1 MLRGIVMTFTLKR
14 IADGTA
20 VVEGKLSTCARSLRR
35 ALKRWAKLGRPS
47 GAGFSNISFRRIVR
61 EQVLAHTLK
70 RDTFFTT
77 YGTTK
82 VVPYPKTCANRS
94 YSAACI
100 SVLLALVLL
109 CPALPSQQQSD
120 YVFHAESELV
130 LVNVTVK
137 DKSGRFVPGL
147 KPEDLTILED
157 NKPQK
162 IVSFDVENVDNVPAL
177 DVAQAKPLPE
187 RPSGPASPAASAT
200 DTPAQAAQF
209 KDRRLI
215 VLFFDLSGMEPDE
228 IDRAVTSAEHYV
240 DTQMLP
246 ADLVSIVSL
255 GSSLVVNQ
263 DFTTDHALLK
273 KQLDAFSTGSGQG
286 FEEGTTGTTEGTPDT
301 GQPFTADDTEY
312 NIFNTDRRLEA
323 LRSVAERLSHV
334 QQKKSLIYFSS
345 GMDRTGI
352 ENQSELRAAVN
363 AAVRSNLAIYTMDMR
378 GLQALVAGGEAQN
391 ASLRGVSAYS
401 GQATLNALN
410 SNFTTQ
416 ETLVTLASDTG
427 GRAFLDSNDF
437 SKIFKGVQQD
447 TSTYYLLGYHSTN
460 KARDGRYRRI
470 IVKSSVPGVK
480 VDYRRGYY
488 APADYQ
494 HSTNDEKERQLEEE
508 LASELPAT
516 DFPLYLGVAYFRL
529 EGNKFFV
536 PISLVVP
543 GSQIPF
549 VRSSDRDKATLD
561 VIGMVLDNA
570 HHPLNRIRDTVK
582 LAVSTSTEVQK
593 KNVQYDTGMS
603 LLSGKYHLKFVV
615 RENQTGRMGSFE
627 TDIEVPELRA
637 QPLKMSSVVLASQIQ
652 TATVKRSAD
661 LNPLVHGGS
670 EIIPNITHVF
680 SAAQHLLLYYE
691 VYDPARPAVA
701 DSARGEDSKTSI
713 RLLTNVAFFQGK
725 AKAYESSLVELTE
738 LTTRDRKAAVFQLD
752 VPLTSFKPG
761 FYTCQVNVIDDAG
774 GHFLFP
780 RIALLIRQESS
791 RTAR

>member
-1 MLRGIVMTFTLKR
+1 MTLTPNRF
-14 IADGTA
+14 ADRA
-20 VVEGKLSTCARSLRR
+20 VA
-35 ALKRWAKLGRPS
+35 
-47 GAGFSNISFRRIVR
+47 
-61 EQVLAHTLK
+61 
-70 RDTFFTT
+70 
-77 YGTTK
+77 
-82 VVPYPKTCANRS
+82 
-94 YSAACI
+94 
-100 SVLLALVLL
+100 VLLALVLL
-109 CPALPSQQQSD
+109 CAASPSQQQTD
-120 YVFHAESELV
+120 YVFHAESDLV
-130 LVNVTVK
+130 LVNVTVR
-137 DKSGRFVPGL
+137 DKSGKFVPGL
-147 KPEDLTILED
+147 KPGDFTIFED

-162 IVSFDVENVDNVPAL
+162 IVSFDVENVDAVPAL

-187 RPSGPASPAASAT
+187 SAPGETSPAASAAGQF
-200 DTPAQAAQF
+200 DSQF

-215 VLFFDLSGMEPDE
+215 VLFFDLSAMEPDE

-240 DTQMLP
+240 DAQMAP

-255 GSSLVVNQ
+255 GSSLLVNQ

-323 LRSVAERLSHV
+323 LRSVAEKLAHV

-363 AAVRSNLAIYTMDMR
+363 AAVRSNMAFYTMDMR

-401 GQATLNALN
+401 GQSTLNALN

-460 KARDGRYRRI
+460 PARDGRYRRI
-470 IVKSSVPGVK
+470 VVKSNLRDVK
-480 VDYRRGYY
+480 IDYRRGYY

-494 HSTNDEKERQLEEE
+494 HSTKDDKERQLEEE

-516 DFPLYLGVAYFRL
+516 DLPLYLGVSYFRL

-582 LAVSTSTEVQK
+582 LAVSTLAEVQK

-627 TDIEVPELRA
+627 TDIEVPELKA
-637 QPLKMSSVVLASQIQ
+637 LPLKMSSVVLASQIE
-652 TATVKRSAD
+652 TVKKAAN
-661 LNPLVHGGS
+661 LNPLVHDGS

-691 VYDPARPAVA
+691 VYDPARPAA
-701 DSARGEDSKTSI
+701 AESARGTDSARGEANKAGI
-713 RLLTNVAFFQGK
+713 RLLSNVAFFQGK

-738 LTTRDRKAAVFQLD
+738 LNARERKAAIFQLD
-752 VPLTSFKPG
+752 VPLTSLKPG

-780 RIALLIRQESS
+780 RLALLIRQESS
-791 RTAR
+791 SPVR

>member
-1 MLRGIVMTFTLKR
+1 MATSRKR
-14 IADGTA
+14 IPDRA
-20 VVEGKLSTCARSLRR
+20 VA
-35 ALKRWAKLGRPS
+35 
-47 GAGFSNISFRRIVR
+47 
-61 EQVLAHTLK
+61 
-70 RDTFFTT
+70 
-77 YGTTK
+77 
-82 VVPYPKTCANRS
+82 
-94 YSAACI
+94 
-100 SVLLALVLL
+100 ALVALTLL
-109 CPALPSQQQSD
+109 CAASLSQQSSE
-120 YVFHAESELV
+120 YVFRAESDLV

-137 DKSGRFVPGL
+137 DKSGKFVAGL
-147 KPEDLTILED
+147 KPEDFTILED

-162 IVSFDVENVDNVPAL
+162 IVSFDVENVDALPAV

-187 RPSGPASPAASAT
+187 AAPGTTKPVPSAA
-200 DTPAQAAQF
+200 DTAGLF

-215 VLFFDLSGMEPDE
+215 VLFFDLSAMEPDE
-228 IDRAVTSAEHYV
+228 IDRAVTSAERYI
-240 DTQMLP
+240 DTQMAP

-255 GSSLVVNQ
+255 GSSLTVNQ
-263 DFTTDHALLK
+263 DFTADRAVLK
-273 KQLDAFSTGSGQG
+273 KQLDTFSSGSGQG
-286 FEEGTTGTTEGTPDT
+286 FEEGSTGTTEGTPDS
-301 GQPFTADDTEY
+301 GQAFTADDTEF

-323 LRSVAERLSHV
+323 LRSVAEKLAYV

-447 TSTYYLLGYHSTN
+447 TSTYYLLGYHSANT
-460 KARDGRYRRI
+460 ARDGRYRHI
-470 IVKSSVPGVK
+470 VVKSGSPGVK
-480 VDYRRGYY
+480 IDYRRGYY
-488 APADYQ
+488 APADYK
-494 HSTNDEKERQLEEE
+494 HSTQDDKERQLEEE
-508 LASELPAT
+508 LASELPTT
-516 DFPLYLGVAYFRL
+516 DLPLYLGVAYFRL

-549 VRSSDRDKATLD
+549 VRSSDHDKATLD
-561 VIGMVLDNA
+561 VIGMVLDNER
-570 HHPLNRIRDTVK
+570 HPLNRIRDTVK

-627 TDIEVPELRA
+627 TDIEVPELKA
-637 QPLKMSSVVLASQIQ
+637 QPLKMSSVVLASQVQ
-652 TATVKRSAD
+652 KANKNAN
-661 LNPLVHGGS
+661 LNPLVHDGS

-680 SAAQHLLLYYE
+680 SASQHLLLYYE
-691 VYDPARPAVA
+691 VYDPALTGAAKGGDAGSVQEGKA
-701 DSARGEDSKTSI
+701 GI

-725 AKAYESSLVELTE
+725 AKAYESSLVEVTE
-738 LTTRDRKAAVFQLD
+738 LNERKRKAAVFQLD
-752 VPLTSFKPG
+752 VPLSSLKQG

-780 RIALLIRQESS
+780 RLALLIRQENAPSP
-791 RTAR
+791 R

>member
-1 MLRGIVMTFTLKR
+1 MILTLTRFASRAAALLLMLLLVC
-14 IADGTA
+14 A
-20 VVEGKLSTCARSLRR
+20 VLSS
-35 ALKRWAKLGRPS
+35 
-47 GAGFSNISFRRIVR
+47 
-61 EQVLAHTLK
+61 
-70 RDTFFTT
+70 
-77 YGTTK
+77 
-82 VVPYPKTCANRS
+82 
-94 YSAACI
+94 
-100 SVLLALVLL
+100 
-109 CPALPSQQQSD
+109 QQSD
-120 YVFHAESELV
+120 YTLHSESDVV
-130 LVNVTVK
+130 LVNVTVR
-137 DKSGRFVPGL
+137 DKSGKFIPGL
-147 KPEDLTILED
+147 KPENFTILED
-157 NKPQK
+157 SKPQK
-162 IVSFDVENVDNVPAL
+162 IVSFDVENVDAVPAL
-177 DVAQAKPLPE
+177 NVAQAKAL
-187 RPSGPASPAASAT
+187 SDAGTGATSPAAT
-200 DTPAQAAQF
+200 AQVASQF

-215 VLFFDLSGMEPDE
+215 VLFFDLSAMEPDE
-228 IDRAVTSAEHYV
+228 IDHAVASAEHYL
-240 DTQMLP
+240 DAQMAP

-255 GSSLVVNQ
+255 GSSLLVNQ
-263 DFTTDHALLK
+263 DFTTDRTLLK
-273 KQLDAFSTGSGQG
+273 KQLDAFSTGAGQG

-323 LRSVAERLSHV
+323 LRSVAEKLAYV

-363 AAVRSNLAIYTMDMR
+363 AAVRSNMAIYTMDMR

-401 GQATLNALN
+401 GQSTLNALN

-437 SKIFKGVQQD
+437 SKIFTGVQQD
-447 TSTYYLLGYHSTN
+447 TSTYYVLGYHSTN
-460 KARDGRYRRI
+460 TARDGRYRRI
-470 IVKSSVPGVK
+470 AVKSSLPGAK
-480 VDYRRGYY
+480 IDYRRGYY

-494 HSTNDEKERQLEEE
+494 HATQDDKERQLEEE

-516 DFPLYLGVAYFRL
+516 DLPLYLGIAYFRL

-570 HHPLNRIRDTVK
+570 RHPLNRIRDTVK
-582 LAVSTSTEVQK
+582 LAVSTSADVQK

-627 TDIEVPELRA
+627 TDIEVPELKT
-637 QPLKMSSVVLASQIQ
+637 QPLKMSSVVLANQVQ
-652 TATVKRSAD
+652 TTKVKKNAD
-661 LNPLVHGGS
+661 LNPLVHDGS

-680 SAAQHLLLYYE
+680 SATQHLLLYYE
-691 VYDPARPAVA
+691 VYDPARPASA
-701 DSARGEDSKTSI
+701 DAAKDAESRRDKDDKHGI

-738 LTTRDRKAAVFQLD
+738 LNARERKAAVFELD
-752 VPLTSFKPG
+752 VPLTSLKPG

-780 RIALLIRQESS
+780 RLALLIRQESS
-791 RTAR
+791 TSAR

>member
-1 MLRGIVMTFTLKR
+1 MTSISSQF
-14 IADGTA
+14 AD
-20 VVEGKLSTCARSLRR
+20 K
-35 ALKRWAKLGRPS
+35 AL
-47 GAGFSNISFRRIVR
+47 
-61 EQVLAHTLK
+61 
-70 RDTFFTT
+70 
-77 YGTTK
+77 
-82 VVPYPKTCANRS
+82 
-94 YSAACI
+94 
-100 SVLLALVLL
+100 SVLLILVFL
-109 CPALPSQQQSD
+109 CPALPSQQQSE
-120 YVFHAESELV
+120 YVFHVQSDLV
-130 LVNVTVK
+130 LVNVTVR
-137 DKSGRFVPGL
+137 DKSGKFVRGL
-147 KPEDLTILED
+147 KPENFTILED

-162 IVSFDVENVDNVPAL
+162 ILSFDVENVDAVPAL
-177 DVAQAKPLPE
+177 DVTQAKPLPE
-187 RPSGPASPAASAT
+187 PASGQTSPAASAAST
-200 DTPAQAAQF
+200 AAQF

-215 VLFFDLSGMEPDE
+215 VLFFDLSAMEPDE

-240 DTQMLP
+240 DRQMAP

-255 GSSLVVNQ
+255 GSSLLVNQ

-273 KQLDAFSTGSGQG
+273 KQLQAFSSGSGQG

-323 LRSVAERLSHV
+323 LRSVAEKLSYV

-437 SKIFKGVQQD
+437 SKIFKGVQDD

-460 KARDGRYRRI
+460 SARDGHYRRI
-470 IVKSSVPGVK
+470 VVKMNDKSNVPGAK
-480 VDYRRGYY
+480 IDYRRGYY

-494 HSTNDEKERQLEEE
+494 HSTKDDKERQMEEE

-516 DFPLYLGVAYFRL
+516 DLPLYLGVAYFRL

-536 PISLVVP
+536 PMSLVVP

-561 VIGMVLDNA
+561 VIGMVLDSE

-582 LAVSTSTEVQK
+582 LAVNTSTEVQK

-627 TDIEVPELRA
+627 TDIRVPDLQA
-637 QPLKMSSVVLASQIQ
+637 QPLKMRSVVLASQLQ
-652 TATVKRSAD
+652 PAKKSANP
-661 LNPLVHGGS
+661 NPLVHDGS
-670 EIIPNITHVF
+670 EIIPSITHVF
-680 SAAQHLLLYYE
+680 SATQHLLLYYE
-691 VYDPARPAVA
+691 VYDPAHLTVA
-701 DSARGEDSKTSI
+701 DSTRGGQSKPGI
-713 RLLTNVAFFQGK
+713 RLLSNVAFFQGK

-738 LTTRDRKAAVFQLD
+738 LNAQDRKAAVFQLD
-752 VPLTSFKPG
+752 VPLTLLKPG

-780 RIALLIRQESS
+780 RLALLIRG
-791 RTAR
+791 T

>member
-1 MLRGIVMTFTLKR
+1 MSCI
-14 IADGTA
+14 
-20 VVEGKLSTCARSLRR
+20 
-35 ALKRWAKLGRPS
+35 
-47 GAGFSNISFRRIVR
+47 
-61 EQVLAHTLK
+61 
-70 RDTFFTT
+70 
-77 YGTTK
+77 
-82 VVPYPKTCANRS
+82 ANRF
-94 YSAACI
+94 ATKAGI
-100 SVLLALVLL
+100 LLLPLALL
-109 CPALPSQQQSD
+109 CTASPSQQQSD
-120 YVFHAESELV
+120 YTFHSQSDLV
-130 LVNVTVK
+130 LVNVTVR
-137 DKSGRFVPGL
+137 DKSGKFVEGL
-147 KPEDLTILED
+147 KPEDFTILED

-162 IVSFDVENVDNVPAL
+162 VVSFDVENVDAVPSL
-177 DVAQAKPLPE
+177 DVTQAKPLPGSE
-187 RPSGPASPAASAT
+187 AAPPTPPAPAT
-200 DTPAQAAQF
+200 DAAAQF

-215 VLFFDLSGMEPDE
+215 VLFFDLSAMEPDE
-228 IDRAVTSAEHYV
+228 IDHAVTAAENYI
-240 DTQMLP
+240 DKQMAP

-255 GSSLVVNQ
+255 GSSLLVNQ
-263 DFTTDHALLK
+263 DFTTDRALLK
-273 KQLDAFSTGSGQG
+273 KQLDAFSSGQGQG
-286 FEEGTTGTTEGTPDT
+286 FEEGTTGTTEGTPDS

-323 LRSVAERLSHV
+323 LRSVAEKLSHV

-391 ASLRGVSAYS
+391 ASLRGASAYS
-401 GQATLNALN
+401 GQSTLNALN

-460 KARDGRYRRI
+460 PARDGRYRRI
-470 IVKSSVPGVK
+470 IVKAKVPGAK
-480 VDYRRGYY
+480 IDYRRGYY
-488 APADYQ
+488 APADFK
-494 HSTNDEKERQLEEE
+494 HSTTDDKERQLEEE

-516 DFPLYLGVAYFRL
+516 DLPLYLGVSYFRL
-529 EGNKFFV
+529 ENNKFFV

-561 VIGMVLDNA
+561 VIGMVVDSE

-582 LAVSTSTEVQK
+582 LAVNTATEVQK

-615 RENQTGRMGSFE
+615 RENQTGRLGSFE
-627 TDIEVPELRA
+627 TDIEVPDLKA
-637 QPLKMSSVVLASQIQ
+637 QPLKMSSIVLASQTQ
-652 TATVKRSAD
+652 TAKKSSN
-661 LNPLVHGGS
+661 LNPLIHDGS

-691 VYDPARPAVA
+691 VYDPARPSA
-701 DSARGEDSKTSI
+701 DSASANSAQGGLAKSGDNKPGI
-713 RLLTNVAFFQGK
+713 RLLSNVSFFQGK
-725 AKAYESSLVELTE
+725 AKTFESSLVELTE
-738 LTTRDRKAAVFQLD
+738 LNARERKAAVFQLD
-752 VPLTSFKPG
+752 VPLTSLKPG

-774 GHFLFP
+774 RRFLFP
-780 RIALLIRQESS
+780 RLALLIRQPNPIA
-791 RTAR
+791 AR